1 MARKKDERSIVREM
15 QNALDVKDLREL
27 ENVKLKKQKKSLKK

>member
-15 QNALDVKDLREL
+15 QNALDEKDLREL
-27 ENVKLKKQKKSLKK
+27 QNVKLKKEK

>member
-15 QNALDVKDLREL
+15 QNALDEKDLREL
-27 ENVKLKKQKKSLKK
+27 QNVKLKKKKKSLKK